1 MINIESVTPAAD
13 YLSAVTTAAAELD
26 AVLDNGGTWD
36 ITDLVRALSAAD
48 AAARAAGHTEAEV
61 EAARLAAAGD

>member
-1 MINIESVTPAAD
+1 MTNTENVTPAAD
-13 YLSAVTTAAAELD
+13 YLSAVTTAAAE
-26 AVLDNGGTWD
+26 LDNGGTWD